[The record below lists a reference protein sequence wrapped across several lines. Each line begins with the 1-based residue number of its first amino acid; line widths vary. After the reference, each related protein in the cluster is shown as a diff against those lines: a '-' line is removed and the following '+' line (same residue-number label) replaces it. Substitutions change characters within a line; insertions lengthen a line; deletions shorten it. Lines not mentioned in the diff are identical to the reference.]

1 LDSKYNIINAKK
13 VFLDM
18 QNCVGKI
25 DFMFSQEFQ
34 NSCRLTKL
42 WNLTKVTIGM
52 EATSYHIIF
61 LYKRIK

>member
-1 LDSKYNIINAKK
+1 LDSKYNIINSKK

-52 EATSYHIIF
+52 GGYILPYYIF
-61 LYKRIK
+61 IGE